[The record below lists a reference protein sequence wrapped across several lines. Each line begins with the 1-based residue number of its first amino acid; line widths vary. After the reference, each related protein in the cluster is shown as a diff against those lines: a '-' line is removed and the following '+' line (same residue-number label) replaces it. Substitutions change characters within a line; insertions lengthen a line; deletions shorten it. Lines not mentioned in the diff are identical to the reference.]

1 MPKSILFAALIAIT
15 ASSGCVYY
23 NTFFLAKKNYN
34 RAEKKRKEALKKGE
48 TTLPSD
54 AKSLYD
60 TSIKKSSKVLTY
72 YPESEYA
79 DDALFLIGMC
89 YFHEGEYSKAIQ
101 KFDELALS
109 FPESPLNQQAEY
121 YYYLAKYKTGDY
133 INAKRELE
141 RIAQEKKLKEAEEAA
156 FMLAEF
162 AYENENYKEALQRY
176 IKFLKEFPNSDKKNK
191 VLIRIGSIYFK
202 EKNYQEAISY
212 LENVE
217 YKNISKDDY
226 FGARMMIA
234 DVYIEEKKFDK
245 AYKIYISL
253 LENNIFSAYEG
264 KLYIR
269 LGKFYEAQY
278 DTANAISSYRKAI
291 DRFPRTEDAAYGYF
305 YLGEMQQFLFG
316 NLKEAKAMYDSVSI
330 MAPSSEIAKE
340 ALARSANIGKL
351 TSYQTEIDSLG
362 KEASVETQL
371 KLAEMYLF
379 GVGQTDSAINEYK
392 YIVENYPEDKLA
404 PKALY
409 ALGWI
414 YLFKKN
420 DPDKATEYFSRI
432 LTDYPNSDYTVGAVA
447 FFKQKGVAVDSIGAK
462 TVGFLFAKGEDFYLV
477 YNRLDSALYY
487 YSMVAT
493 EFPESKFRPKALLA
507 MADIVGE
514 RFGDQDSARKVY
526 SLVREEYEETEYSQF
541 AKAKLGEGRLEVAKA
556 KIPKEERGPKP
567 DTVAYAQEAQVKD
580 TTTEVTWEDLPKAPN
595 PKKRG
600 VLSYPEQEY
609 RSDLEGKRVKLR
621 IRIDP
626 FGKVTEVEILQPT
639 GSPAIDEAI
648 KKAAKETEF
657 DPLEIDI
664 SNYNKWFR
672 YEIYITK
679 PEKRI

>member
-1 MPKSILFAALIAIT
+1 MRISKIILFAILIAVT
-15 ASSGCVYY
+15 SGSGCVYY

-48 TTLPSD
+48 TTLPSG
-54 AKSLYD
+54 AKTLYD

-89 YFHEGEYSKAIQ
+89 YFHEGEYAKAIQ
-101 KFDELALS
+101 KFEELALS
-109 FPESPLNQQAEY
+109 FPESPLNQQVEY
-121 YYYLAKYKTGDY
+121 YYYLARYKTGDY

-141 RIAQEKKLKEAEEAA
+141 RIAREKKLKEAEEAA
-156 FMLAEF
+156 FILAEF
-162 AYENENYKEALQRY
+162 AYENGKYKEALQRY
-176 IKFLKEFPNSDKKNK
+176 IKFLKDFPNSDKKNRAF
-191 VLIRIGSIYFK
+191 IRIGSIYFK

-212 LENVE
+212 LEKVE

-226 FGARMMIA
+226 FDARMMIA
-234 DVYIEEKKFDK
+234 NVYIEEKKFDE
-245 AYKIYISL
+245 AYKIYNSL
-253 LENNIFSAYEG
+253 LKNNIFSAYEG
-264 KLYIR
+264 KVYIR
-269 LGKFYEAQY
+269 LGKFYEAQH
-278 DTANAISSYRKAI
+278 DTTNAISFYRKTI
-291 DRFPRTEDAAYGYF
+291 DKFPGTEDAAYGYF
-305 YLGEMQQFLFG
+305 YLGEMQQFLFA

-340 ALARSANIGKL
+340 ALTRSANIGKL
-351 TSYQTEIDSLG
+351 TSYQTEIDTLG
-362 KEASVETQL
+362 EEASVETQL

-379 GVGQTDSAINEYK
+379 GLEQIDSAINEYE
-392 YIVENYPEDKLA
+392 YIAENYPEDKLA

-409 ALGWI
+409 ALGWT

-420 DPDKATEYFSRI
+420 DPNKAAEYFSRI
-432 LTDYPNSDYTVGAVA
+432 LADYPNSDYTVGAVA

-487 YSMVAT
+487 YSTVAT
-493 EFPESKFRPKALLA
+493 NFPESKFRPRALLA
-507 MADIVGE
+507 MADIIGE
-514 RFGDQDSARKVY
+514 RLGEQDSAKKLY
-526 SLVREEYEETEYSQF
+526 SLVKEEYKETEYSQF
-541 AKAKLGEGRLEVAKA
+541 AKAKLGEKTLEVARA
-556 KIPKEERGPKP
+556 KMPEEEKEVEP
-567 DTVAYAQEAQVKD
+567 DTVTYAQAKD
-580 TTTEVTWEDLPKAPN
+580 TTTEVAWEDLPKAPN

-609 RSDLEGKRVKLR
+609 RSDLEGKRVKLK

-626 FGKVTEVEILQPT
+626 FGKVTEVKILQPT
-639 GSPAIDEAI
+639 GSAAIDEGI
-648 KKAAKETEF
+648 KKAAEDTEF